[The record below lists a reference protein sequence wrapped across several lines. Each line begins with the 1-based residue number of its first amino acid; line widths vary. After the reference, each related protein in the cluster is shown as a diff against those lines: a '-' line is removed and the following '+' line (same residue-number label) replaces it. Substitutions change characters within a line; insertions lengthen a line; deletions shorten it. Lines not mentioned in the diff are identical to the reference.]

1 MTREEI
7 DNNLLTLKR
16 TRSHIINALDGT
28 NRDSNVIRDID
39 HLVEYLNETDER
51 EITQEY
57 VDRKFRIIKGEIN
70 CSLDCFNNAMKVLTK

>member
-1 MTREEI
+1 MEQAQI
-7 DNNLLTLKR
+7 DETLLTLKR

-39 HLVEYLNETDER
+39 HLVEYLNQNDSE

-57 VDRKFRIIKGEIN
+57 IDRKFRIIKGEIN
-70 CSLDCFNNAMKVLTK
+70 CSLDCFNNAMKALMK

>member
-1 MTREEI
+1 MLQAQI
-7 DNNLLTLKR
+7 DETLLTLKR

-39 HLVEYLNETDER
+39 HLVEYLNQNDSE

-57 VDRKFRIIKGEIN
+57 IDRKFRIIKGEIN
-70 CSLDCFNNAMKVLTK
+70 CSLDCFNNAMKALMK